1 MVHVIVLGYLVF
13 VIVSGYLVFVIVSG
27 YLVFIIVIVEGP
39 GHFFNVNKFL
49 GSILLQIA
57 LKKRISDKSYVDITY
72 IFFSSV
78 ISLFLEVV

>member
-1 MVHVIVLGYLVF
+1 MIILKNLILPPKMKYGTRYFIRV
-13 VIVSGYLVFVIVSG
+13 

-57 LKKRISDKSYVDITY
+57 LQREKSD
-72 IFFSSV
+72 
-78 ISLFLEVV
+78 